1 EPRSAIEQADLDM
14 DGHDEV
20 FLQNGRL
27 QAVIRL
33 DGSASVC
40 ELDSYRLQHNFGDT
54 LTRQAEHYHRK
65 INLGAGHEP
74 SGEGISNPHER
85 VSFRHEILPADLAMD
100 DYSKTLFRD
109 FWLVD
114 DVAQPILY
122 AQIDAKTPNLQFE
135 SLDPGVQK
143 LIQVENDSLVVAYSF
158 AQPLGQAFQ
167 IEINLAMPSC
177 DGPAGRLRV
186 GEEILGGFGQAHV
199 KHALTELWLED
210 EVLGGALRIGTSLP
224 CRLTSAPHFSVS
236 QSEAGFEKI
245 MQAVTLQLSWTAQT
259 PQEKLTVVIEVI

>member
-1 EPRSAIEQADLDM
+1 
-14 DGHDEV
+14 
-20 FLQNGRL
+20 
-27 QAVIRL
+27 
-33 DGSASVC
+33 
-40 ELDSYRLQHNFGDT
+40 

-65 INLGAGHEP
+65 INLGAAHEH

-109 FWLVD
+109 FWLD
-114 DVAQPILY
+114 DEIAKPILY
-122 AQIDAKTPNLQFE
+122 AQMDAKSPNLQFK
-135 SLDPGVQK
+135 SLHSGVQK
-143 LIQVENDSLVVAYSF
+143 LIQLENDSLMVTYTFS
-158 AQPLGQAFQ
+158 QQLGQAFQ

-199 KHALTELWLED
+199 KPALSELLLED

-245 MQAVTLQLSWTAQT
+245 MQAVTLQLSWTSQAL
-259 PQEKLTVVIEVI
+259 QEKLIVIIEVI